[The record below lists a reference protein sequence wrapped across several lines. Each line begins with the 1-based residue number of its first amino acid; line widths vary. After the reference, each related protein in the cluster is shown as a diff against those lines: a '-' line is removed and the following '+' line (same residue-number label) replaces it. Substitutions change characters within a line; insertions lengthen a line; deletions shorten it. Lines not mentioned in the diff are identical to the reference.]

1 MPVIAVG
8 RQVLVGIGLLASIG
22 LAGCTSHPAP
32 SPPSSGT
39 GQTVSSPAVASGS
52 TPPPTPIV
60 SSTPTPTGSG
70 GTSSTPTGSGG
81 VSDVIVTAATRS
93 DLTAAYAAF
102 KGISPSY
109 IAGTR
114 SNSVYDAFDPAT
126 DTYWAMAT
134 FVATTTAPQNVTVNF
149 QDGGDIGF
157 FTRVGSGT
165 WKVQLGGEPAECTE
179 LRFYPQA
186 VLTAWSPPTS
196 PPTTPAGANPV
207 C

>member
-1 MPVIAVG
+1 
-8 RQVLVGIGLLASIG
+8 
-22 LAGCTSHPAP
+22 
-32 SPPSSGT
+32 
-39 GQTVSSPAVASGS
+39 VAKS
-52 TPPPTPIV
+52 TPTPIA
-60 SSTPTPTGSG
+60 SSTPTSP
-70 GTSSTPTGSGG
+70 GG
-81 VSDVIVTAATRS
+81 VSDLVVTSATRN

-114 SNSVYDAFDPAT
+114 PDSVYDAFDPAT

-134 FVATTTAPQNVTVNF
+134 FEATTAAPINVTVNF

-157 FTRVGSGT
+157 FTKVGSGAWT
-165 WKVQLGGEPAECTE
+165 VQLGGEPAECTE

-186 VLTAWSPPTS
+186 VLTTWSLPTS